1 MLTLRLSRR
10 DKDIRFE
17 QSFIEVDN
25 ARLNGSVISF
35 YSTASNTILSVIS
48 EDWLIMRHAYLQNCV
63 YCVYCIY
70 TESDRGR

>member
-1 MLTLRLSRR
+1 M
-10 DKDIRFE
+10 
-17 QSFIEVDN
+17 EVDN

-63 YCVYCIY
+63 YCVY
-70 TESDRGR
+70 